1 MLMNEFFGNDYEFIL
16 ASKFKSDSTEQ
27 RFSQYKKGEIG
38 RDLEGILSCNALI
51 LIFEKSV

>member
-16 ASKFKSDSTEQ
+16 TSKFKSDSTEQ
-27 RFSQYKKGEIG
+27 RFSQYRKGGIG
-38 RDLEGILSCNALI
+38 RDLEGILSCNAMI